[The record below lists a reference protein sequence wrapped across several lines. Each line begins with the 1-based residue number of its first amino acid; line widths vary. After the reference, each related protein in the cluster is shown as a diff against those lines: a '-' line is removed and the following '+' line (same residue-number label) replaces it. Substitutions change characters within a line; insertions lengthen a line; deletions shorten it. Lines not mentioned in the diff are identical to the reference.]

1 MRAAKVGAGPPRSTV
16 GLGEHKRAAGGDVAE
31 AIEVLP
37 KHRGGVHEAS
47 AVESEFP
54 SEAKLRAIFSRTLIE
69 HGLMPVSASSD
80 STSALHGHM

>member
-1 MRAAKVGAGPPRSTV
+1 MRSAKVGSGPPRSTV

-69 HGLMPVSASSD
+69 HGLVPVSAEK
-80 STSALHGHM
+80 GHVQADY